1 MARSKSDQA
10 FDERIAKN
18 SEELHELL
26 TELYGEQ
33 ADEAFRN
40 LTELM
45 KAPHAARRNGT
56 SVATCS
62 A

>member
-45 KAPHAARRNGT
+45 KSSYAARPPI
-56 SVATCS
+56 
-62 A
+62 

>member
-40 LTELM
+40 LTEPVSYTHLR
-45 KAPHAARRNGT
+45 AHET
-56 SVATCS
+56 
-62 A
+62 